1 MDPILITLLAV
12 VGLFIFMMLGVP
24 IAFTLGFT
32 AVLAGLL
39 AFGTSVLPKVG
50 WTPFHMLFN
59 LAWTPLPLFVLIGSL
74 IAETTMG
81 TDLFKSAM
89 KWMSR
94 VPGGL
99 IASCIIGEAVMAA
112 TLGTSAACIMVVG
125 KVAVPE
131 FDRYGYNRPIGLGAL
146 LAGGVLG
153 PLIPPSATM
162 IIYSCLTET
171 SLGHLFIAGVIP
183 GILLAGMLVS
193 LAVMICW
200 ARPQYG
206 PPAESY
212 SWREKFVS
220 LSKVWPVVV
229 VILSILGSIYLGI
242 ATPTESAGVG
252 CVVVLLLAV
261 FLFGLRWNGLRR
273 AIIEA
278 AIINGMIMFIM
289 VGASFFTY
297 VVGSGNIAKF
307 LADFVHTANLSPWMV
322 IIFINIVYLISG
334 FILDPLT
341 ITFLTIPIFFPL
353 IISLGFDP
361 VWFGIM
367 FVVNTQIGLITPPMA
382 IDLFAVRIVFD
393 IPSGDIIRGVTP
405 FLIIEI
411 VFLAIIIIFPQITLW
426 LPSMMVGKG

>member
-1 MDPILITLLAV
+1 MEPWQVSVIAV
-12 VGLFIFMMLGVP
+12 LSLFFFMMLGVP
-24 IAFTLGFT
+24 IAYTLGFSAT
-32 AVLAGLL
+32 IAGLA
-39 AFGTSVLPKVG
+39 AFGGTILPKVG

-59 LAWTPLPLFVLIGSL
+59 LSWTPLPLFILIGSL

-81 TDLFKSAM
+81 TDLFRAAVR
-89 KWMSR
+89 WLSR
-94 VPGGL
+94 IPGGL
-99 IASCIIGEAVMAA
+99 IAASVLGEAVMAA

-131 FDRYGYNRPIGLGAL
+131 FERYGYNRSLGLGAM

-162 IIYSCLTET
+162 IIYSCLTDT
-171 SLGHLFIAGVIP
+171 SLGHLFIAGIIP
-183 GILLAGMLVS
+183 GILLAAMLSS
-193 LAVMICW
+193 LAIGICW

-206 PPAESY
+206 PPAGGY
-212 SWREKFVS
+212 SWRERFAS

-261 FLFGLRWNGLRR
+261 FIFGLRWNGIRR
-273 AIIEA
+273 AVIDA
-278 AIINGMIMFIM
+278 AIINGMILFILI
-289 VGASFFTY
+289 GASFFTY
-297 VVGSGNIAKF
+297 VVGSANVAKYLSTF
-307 LADFVHTANLSPWMV
+307 INSSGLSPWVV
-322 IIFINIVYLISG
+322 IIFMNVVYLALG

-353 IISLGFDP
+353 IVSLGFDP

-382 IDLFAVRIVFD
+382 VDLFAVRTVFD

-405 FLIIEI
+405 FLLLEL
-411 VFLAIIIIFPQITLW
+411 VFLAIIIIFPQLSLW
-426 LPSMMVGKG
+426 LPSQMIGRG

>member
-1 MDPILITLLAV
+1 MSPMLITLVAV
-12 VGLFIFMMLGVP
+12 LGLFVLMMAGVP
-24 IAFTLGFT
+24 IAYSLGFS
-32 AVLAGLL
+32 AVVAGLL
-39 AFGTSVLPKVG
+39 AFGTSILPKVG

-59 LAWTPLPLFVLIGSL
+59 LAWTPLPLFILIGSL

-81 TDLFKSAM
+81 TDLFRAAM
-89 KWMSR
+89 RWLSR

-99 IASCIIGEAVMAA
+99 IAASIMGEAVMAA

-131 FDRYGYNRPIGLGAL
+131 FERYGYSRSLGLGAM

-162 IIYSCLTET
+162 IIYSCLTDT
-171 SLGHLFIAGVIP
+171 SLGHLFIAGIIP
-183 GILLAGMLVS
+183 GILLAGMLSS
-193 LAVMICW
+193 LAVTICLV
-200 ARPQYG
+200 RPQYG
-206 PPAESY
+206 PPAGGF
-212 SWREKFVS
+212 SWQERFAS
-220 LSKVWPVVV
+220 LSRIWPVVV

-261 FLFGLRWNGLRR
+261 FLFGLRWNGIRR
-273 AIIEA
+273 AIVDA
-278 AIINGMIMFIM
+278 AVINGMILFILI
-289 VGASFFTY
+289 GAAFFTY
-297 VVGSGNIAKF
+297 VVGSANVAEYLSDF
-307 LADFVHTANLSPWMV
+307 LNSSGLSPWVV
-322 IIFINIVYLISG
+322 IIFMNIVYLALG

-353 IISLGFDP
+353 IESLGFDP
-361 VWFGIM
+361 VWFGIV

-382 IDLFAVRIVFD
+382 IDLFAVRTVFN

-405 FLIIEI
+405 FLLIEL
-411 VFLAIIIIFPQITLW
+411 VFLAIIIIFPQISLW
-426 LPSMMVGKG
+426 LPGMMVGR